1 MGVDRIKKNLKLD
14 NNDVVEYCKNKI
26 SDKNLVL
33 FETEQDAINAGYRK
47 AKR

>member
-1 MGVDRIKKNLKLD
+1 MPGQTFYD
-14 NNDVVEYCKNKI
+14 KI
-26 SDKNLVL
+26 SDENLVL